1 MSAAGLDDKPGDLS
15 FVELPVE
22 IRGLYAVAANVWTHC
37 KDTEMGQPLTL
48 EGAKALV
55 ELAKDLSTFERWC
68 ARTFHDAPEHM
79 KQDDAVERLG
89 GVPPWRR

>member
-1 MSAAGLDDKPGDLS
+1 MSAASSDDKPRDLS

-37 KDTEMGQPLTL
+37 KETEMGKPFTF

-55 ELAKDLSTFERWC
+55 ELAKELTTFERWC
-68 ARTFHDAPEHM
+68 AKTFHDAPEHM
-79 KQDDAVERLG
+79 KEADAIERLG
-89 GVPPWRR
+89 GVKAR